1 MTDQKTPQFPH
12 QFPLGTCWFPEHWDK
27 SRITEDVIRMA
38 ELGLSLIRLGEF
50 AWNII
55 EPEPGVYD
63 WSLFDEAMNALHSAG
78 LKAMLCTPTAT
89 PPKWLMDRHDD
100 ILARDDNGQPRK
112 FGSRR
117 HYCFSS
123 QTYRKEAARITTAI
137 AQRYSG
143 HPALAMWQTDNE
155 YGCHNTT
162 RSFSPMAREAFRVWL
177 ATQYSDI
184 KDLNARWGNVFWSQR
199 YRSFDEIDLPNQT
212 VTEANPSHW
221 LDFYRFSSDEVI
233 SFNKIQCDIIRGHS
247 DLPITHNAMGEY
259 FEFDHHK
266 LGQDLDIITWDSYP
280 LGFLDISKSDT
291 AHKLEFMRQGDP
303 DFTALTHDLYRG
315 ACDKWAIIEQQPGPV
330 NWANHN
336 PAPLPGMVRLW
347 SWEAFAHNAEFVSYF
362 RYRGFPQA
370 QEQMHAGMRRH
381 DDVETPAWHEAA
393 QIISEQINLPEAK
406 NTASKIALVFSYDAQ
421 WMFEAHPQ
429 GAAWDYQYIVLE
441 WYGAARDLGMN
452 IDVVSPDANLDDYD
466 LVLIPSLPHWPN
478 NLSPKLRDKSVLIG
492 PRSGSKTHNLGISDT
507 VPDQSLKQL
516 VDISISHSES
526 FNPAYTGPSG
536 ERIWQ
541 DHIEAAGGNVTQDAV
556 SAAQG
561 KTTYLTTVLDRDA
574 LRERIAKML
583 AMDSIALPKGLR
595 LRTRGNLQ
603 FAFNYSPQMQSVPNI
618 MRGSAPLIGD
628 YDLMPAQVCIWDI
641 SEN

>member
-1 MTDQKTPQFPH
+1 MTDNSPQQFPH

-27 SRITEDVIRMA
+27 SRIPQDVARMA
-38 ELGLSLIRLGEF
+38 DLGLSLIRLGEF

-55 EPEPGVYD
+55 EPEPGVYE
-63 WSLFDEAMNALHSAG
+63 WSLFDTAMDALHEAG

-89 PPKWLMDRHDD
+89 PPKWLIDRHDD
-100 ILARDDNGQPRK
+100 IIAYDENGQPRK

-123 QTYRKEAARITTAI
+123 QTYRAEAARITRAVVE
-137 AQRYSG
+137 RYSE
-143 HPALAMWQTDNE
+143 HPALTMWQTDNE
-155 YGCHNTT
+155 YGCHNST
-162 RSFSPMAREAFRVWL
+162 RSFAPMARDAFRIWL
-177 ATQYSDI
+177 AETYSDI
-184 KDLNARWGNVFWSQR
+184 EDLNARWGNVFWSQR

-221 LDFYRFSSDEVI
+221 LDFYRFSSDQVI
-233 SFNKIQCDIIRGHS
+233 SFNKALCDIIRAQS

-266 LGQDLDIITWDSYP
+266 LGQDLDIMTWDSYP

-303 DFTALTHDLYRG
+303 DFTAFTHDLYRG
-315 ACDKWAIIEQQPGPV
+315 ACDQWAIIEQQPGPV
-330 NWANHN
+330 NWATHN

-347 SWEAFAHNAEFVSYF
+347 SWEAFAHDAQFVSYF

-381 DDVETPAWHEAA
+381 DDAETPAWHEAT
-393 QIISEQINLPEAK
+393 QIIAEQSVLPNAGD
-406 NTASKIALVFSYDAQ
+406 TASKVALLFSYDAQ
-421 WMFEAHPQ
+421 WMFETHPQ
-429 GAAWDYQYIVLE
+429 GAAWNYQYMVLD
-441 WYGAARDLGMN
+441 WYGAARDLGLN
-452 IDVVSPDANLDDYD
+452 IDVVSPDADLSNYD
-466 LVLIPSLPHWPN
+466 LVLIPSLPHWPEG
-478 NLSPKLRDKSVLIG
+478 LSEGLGDKAVLIG
-492 PRSGSKTHNLGISDT
+492 PRSGSKTYHLGIPNT
-507 VPDQSLKQL
+507 VPDAGVKAL

-541 DHIEAAGGNVTQDAV
+541 DHIEAVGDNVVQDDI
-556 SAAQG
+556 SATQG
-561 KTTYLTTVLDRDA
+561 KATYLTTVLNRDA
-574 LRERIAKML
+574 LRKRIADIL
-583 AMDSIALPKGLR
+583 AIDSTPLPRGLR
-595 LRTRGNLQ
+595 LRSRGTLQ
-603 FAFNYSPQMQSVPNI
+603 FAFNYAPKMQSVPNI
-618 MRGSAPLIGD
+618 MRGGAPLIGS
-628 YDLMPAQVCIWDI
+628 YDLMPAEVCIWET